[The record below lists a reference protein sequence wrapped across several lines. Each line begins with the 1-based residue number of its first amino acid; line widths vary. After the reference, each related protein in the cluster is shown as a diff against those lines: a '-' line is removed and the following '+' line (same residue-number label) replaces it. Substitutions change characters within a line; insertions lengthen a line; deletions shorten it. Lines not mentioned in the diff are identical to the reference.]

1 MNNKLLLK
9 FTIITAF
16 LLIGSIGAVQAQD
29 SQSVGVKVGD
39 SFNFEVTQND
49 FTQSASYLSDL
60 LSSVNTS
67 QLSSDYN
74 MSSSF
79 NVSTIMQS
87 FNVSQIPAQGTVF
100 GVTVVQL
107 PSTPLSFDSFN
118 SSDNL
123 TGALNVTDG
132 STTKTVTTGF
142 LLGTPVASTNW
153 TFWKTA
159 LYKLQ
164 TTDSSA
170 NPQVTVGA
178 YPGTTTFNATVDVT
192 FQLPSSLTS
201 NSTYTFKSVK
211 VALAASYDAT
221 TGVLNSESVA
231 LTLQGT
237 IPVTNTFAIARTTK
251 PLTTTNSVTSST
263 PGFEAIMLLAAL
275 PVVAIYYK
283 RKN

>member
-1 MNNKLLLK
+1 MNNKLFFK
-9 FTIITAF
+9 FLIITAF
-16 LLIGSIGAVQAQD
+16 LLIGTIGIAQAQD
-29 SQSVGVKVGD
+29 APSVGVKVGD
-39 SFNFEVTQND
+39 SFNFKVTQND
-49 FTQSASYLSDL
+49 FSQSASSLSDL

-67 QLSSDYN
+67 QLLSDYN

-79 NVSTIMQS
+79 NVSSIMQS
-87 FNVSQIPAQGTVF
+87 FNVSQIPAQGSVI

-118 SSDNL
+118 SSNNQL
-123 TGALNVTDG
+123 TGALNMTFG

-142 LLGTPVASTNW
+142 VLGTPVALTNW
-153 TFWKTA
+153 TFWKDA

-164 TTDSSA
+164 STDSSA

-178 YPGTTTFNATVDVT
+178 YPGTTSFNATVDVT
-192 FQLPSSLTS
+192 YTLPSSITN
-201 NSTYTFKSVK
+201 NSTITFTSVK

-231 LTLQGT
+231 VTLQGT
-237 IPVTNTFAIARTTK
+237 LPITQTFAIARSA
-251 PLTTTNSVTSST
+251 PTTNTVTSST